1 MSPPPLP
8 HNRKASANVRSP
20 CPSATTNGTFLRT
33 PTPTPPVPPP
43 APQIAHP
50 AKPIRPPSETPQTAR
65 RPSWPRTSLPPR
77 ISRTQSEKG
86 ARVPPF
92 LCCSHFSS
100 LPFREAVILPARTLR
115 WFVWAHCSNRRKR
128 RGARREEKRLKKAE
142 PYACVLARPARS
154 EFPCPLDFDPSPF
167 HFRASP
173 SNCANTFSISFIR
186 SVIPYVTAGGIV
198 GS

>member
-33 PTPTPPVPPP
+33 PTLIPPVPPP

-50 AKPIRPPSETPQTAR
+50 AKPIRLPSETPQTAR
-65 RPSWPRTSLPPR
+65 RPSWPRTSPPAR

-100 LPFREAVILPARTLR
+100 LPFREAVILRALSLR
-115 WFVWAHCSNRRKR
+115 WFVRALLNRRKR
-128 RGARREEKRLKKAE
+128 RAARRHK
-142 PYACVLARPARS
+142 
-154 EFPCPLDFDPSPF
+154 
-167 HFRASP
+167 
-173 SNCANTFSISFIR
+173 
-186 SVIPYVTAGGIV
+186 
-198 GS
+198 